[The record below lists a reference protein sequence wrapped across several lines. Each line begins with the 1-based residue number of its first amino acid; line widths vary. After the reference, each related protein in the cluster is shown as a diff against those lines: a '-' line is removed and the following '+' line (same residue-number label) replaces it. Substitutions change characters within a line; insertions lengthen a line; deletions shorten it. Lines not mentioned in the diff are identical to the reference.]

1 MNEIKVR
8 TRASLWAF
16 LAQLLYNHFF
26 ICEFIPYGCV
36 LDSIANILADP
47 NMSSDEDPSFILNA
61 PADSAWPTGWIMPE
75 TDVSASLGQTA
86 QSLPSRRDISSF
98 GQQSTFLIS
107 SDEMRYWFGG

>member
-26 ICEFIPYGCV
+26 ICGFIPYGCV

-47 NMSSDEDPSFILNA
+47 NMSSDEA
-61 PADSAWPTGWIMPE
+61 Q
-75 TDVSASLGQTA
+75 AS
-86 QSLPSRRDISSF
+86 S
-98 GQQSTFLIS
+98 
-107 SDEMRYWFGG
+107 